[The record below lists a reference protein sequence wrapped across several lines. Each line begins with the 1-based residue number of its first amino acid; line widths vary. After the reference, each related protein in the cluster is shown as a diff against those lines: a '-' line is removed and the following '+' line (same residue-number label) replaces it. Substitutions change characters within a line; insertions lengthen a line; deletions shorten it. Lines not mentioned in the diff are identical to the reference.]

1 MAEDTQNGNGEAA
14 SQVRDEAEGLFDTAR
29 AEIEGALQDAHVYL
43 KRNWSERPVT
53 LVAAALGV
61 GVLIGL
67 MLGSRR

>member
-1 MAEDTQNGNGEAA
+1 MAEDRHNGNGGAA
-14 SQVRDEAEGLFDTAR
+14 SQVRDEADDMFEAAR

-67 MLGSRR
+67 LLGGRR

>member
-1 MAEDTQNGNGEAA
+1 MAEDRNNGNGEAA
-14 SQVRDEAEGLFDTAR
+14 SELRDEAEDLFEAAR
-29 AEIEGALQDAHVYL
+29 AEIEGALKDAHVYL

-67 MLGSRR
+67 TLGGRR